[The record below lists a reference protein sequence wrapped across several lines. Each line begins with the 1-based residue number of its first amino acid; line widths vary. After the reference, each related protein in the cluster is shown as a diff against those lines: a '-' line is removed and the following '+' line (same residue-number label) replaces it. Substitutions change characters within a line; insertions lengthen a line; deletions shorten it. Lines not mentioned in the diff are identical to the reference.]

1 MQSLAT
7 TARKLLTGLV
17 AALFI
22 GLTLLPA
29 VQIVLRLV
37 GKPFIGAEELTRFFL
52 ICMIFLSYPL
62 VVAAKEN
69 IVMAELKNH
78 LPRKLRWCVEVFI
91 DLASAVLTFYVS
103 YAAYFTVMKNLKNA
117 TPTLQ
122 IPFWLFLAST
132 FAAFFLSGFIHL
144 SDLYSR
150 LTGRA
155 PSAGNR

>member
-7 TARKLLTGLV
+7 FARKALTIVV

-29 VQIVLRLV
+29 IQIVLRLI
-37 GKPFIGAEELTRFFL
+37 GMPFIGAEELTRFFL

-69 IVMAELKNH
+69 IVMGELKNM
-78 LPRKLRWCVEVFI
+78 LPAGLRRFLEVLI
-91 DLASAVLTFYVS
+91 ELSATVLSFYVS
-103 YAAYFTVMKNLKNA
+103 YAAYHTVMRNLKNA

-122 IPFWLFLAST
+122 IPFWLFLGST
-132 FAAFFLSGFIHL
+132 LVAFLLAGFIHL
-144 SDLYSR
+144 SELYAKLFRSR
-150 LTGRA
+150 A
-155 PSAGNR
+155 